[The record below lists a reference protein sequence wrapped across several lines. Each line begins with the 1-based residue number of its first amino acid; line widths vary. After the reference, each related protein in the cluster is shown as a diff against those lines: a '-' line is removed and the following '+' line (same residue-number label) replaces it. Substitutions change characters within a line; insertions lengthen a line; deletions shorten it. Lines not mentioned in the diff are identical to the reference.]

1 MRSVQ
6 EVGPVGGLAGLPEV
20 VTRLVAMNFDP
31 RPTARCLAHPSSV
44 RRFRSVY
51 LRRSHV
57 IEKLPVIMSWSYKDY
72 KVMLLP
78 SGMSKVYVHRQYVK
92 AYDSE
97 NQGGD
102 AVISRRTFESL
113 WSQLCPYITVMKPAT
128 DVCFECQENTSLLMK
143 AANMPESM
151 KSKLISHAQKH
162 FISSNAKAAL
172 Q

>member
-1 MRSVQ
+1 MS
-6 EVGPVGGLAGLPEV
+6 LKNLP
-20 VTRLVAMNFDP
+20 
-31 RPTARCLAHPSSV
+31 
-44 RRFRSVY
+44 
-51 LRRSHV
+51 
-57 IEKLPVIMSWSYKDY
+57 IIMSWSYKDY

-78 SGMSKVYVHRQYVK
+78 SDMSKVYVYRQYVK

-102 AVISRRTFESL
+102 AVISRRTFENL

-128 DVCFECQENTSLLMK
+128 NECQENTSLLMK

-162 FISSNAKAAL
+162 FISSNAL